1 MKTERTLFK
10 NKHGVQLSLSDAKQ
24 IFYTVVGT
32 YPKKPEDFDERI
44 SFNIADTGISIR
56 ISVADIINQMRSSL
70 AMTYLD
76 KGEVNIAILFLGL
89 DCYPVNRTKLIK
101 ARTIADILSLYQE
114 NYEVLEYT
122 LYVVLRGRYHGL
134 SEKDIRKIASA
145 LPEEMNEVEE
155 TLSHIQKKKQE
166 IKKNKAKEKRERRE
180 KKKARKLAKFS
191 TLHVYP

>member
-24 IFYTVVGT
+24 IYRTVVGT
-32 YPKKPEDFDERI
+32 YPQKPEDFDKRI
-44 SFNIADTGISIR
+44 SFNIADTGINIS

-89 DCYPVNRTKLIK
+89 DCYPFNRTKRIK

-114 NYEVLEYT
+114 NYVVLEYT